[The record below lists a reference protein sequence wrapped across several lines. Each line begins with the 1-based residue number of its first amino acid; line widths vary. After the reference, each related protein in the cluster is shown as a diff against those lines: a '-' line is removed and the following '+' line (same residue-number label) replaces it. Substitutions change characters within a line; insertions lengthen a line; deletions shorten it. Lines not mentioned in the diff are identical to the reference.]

1 MKSLFRW
8 SFLVCVYL
16 RWSPMFW
23 LPKIYFALIR
33 VSRFTR
39 LFGSH
44 HAIAKLDF
52 LVQGLT
58 GDCQRMASSWLQ
70 STRQETQ
77 DGRDWRDLARLV
89 DFEICKEHES
99 YTVSKWNKV
108 QEKVQAVQV
117 RISILSRCL
126 VRFWSSRLWRHPGR
140 ALLWQQTFEALQA
153 KASEHEIHEV
163 LSIGRRSEDK
173 SWKTL
178 MFKNLW
184 CFDM

>member
-8 SFLVCVYL
+8 SFLVCVSTL
-16 RWSPMFW
+16 SDV
-23 LPKIYFALIR
+23 LASEDL
-33 VSRFTR
+33 
-39 LFGSH
+39 H
-44 HAIAKLDF
+44 
-52 LVQGLT
+52 
-58 GDCQRMASSWLQ
+58 DCSDHTMLLQ
-70 STRQETQ
+70 SWISLSRASLATVNAWQVAGCKARARKLRIGET
-77 DGRDWRDLARLV
+77 GEIWRDWLILKCVNNINHRRSQSETRYKKRMKRYKLYKLALW
-89 DFEICKEHES
+89 DIL
-99 YTVSKWNKV
+99 
-108 QEKVQAVQV
+108 
-117 RISILSRCL
+117 SILSRCH

-163 LSIGRRSEDK
+163 LSIGPGSEDK